1 MSQVVRILRPTF
13 VLVVLVAFVGAS
25 ALWAGQKKKHKKDD
39 PDWLALDDVSQQVQ
53 EVPYPPPALTVD
65 TGRLTFQVSPI
76 STKRLLSDQTEVAL
90 KDLLQKTKH
99 GRIVKLR
106 AFVAGTGDI
115 RTVQNTVS
123 DILNQKKIPLPVLTL
138 VQVGA
143 LPYRDAEVVL
153 EATTLSKDVENPHG
167 LAFISG
173 QPAVADELT
182 FQVAPL
188 AELSV
193 RKVEAALG
201 AAGLDA
207 KDALRVTCFVSS
219 VDDASKVVGL
229 LQREFPGAAQNVVQ
243 IQRASPVS
251 LAECEAV
258 ARLKT
263 DPPETVVRL
272 NPQELGNAP
281 SYSQVVLVN
290 TPQLVLTG
298 GQLAFRFQ
306 EEDARL
312 AFERLNHTLEAEKTT
327 THNIVMA
334 NIYPLSSTIADLV
347 RKVRPEFLDRD
358 RPPAVTMLTFQGLPS
373 IDASFSL
380 DVVAVPGR

>member
-1 MSQVVRILRPTF
+1 MRSTTF
-13 VLVVLVAFVGAS
+13 PS
-25 ALWAGQKKKHKKDD
+25 R
-39 PDWLALDDVSQQVQ
+39 WLKS
-53 EVPYPPPALTVD
+53 PYPPPALTVD

-123 DILNQKKIPLPVLTL
+123 DIFNQKKIPLPVLTL

-173 QPAVADELT
+173 QPAVSDELT

-193 RKVEAALG
+193 KKVEAALG

-272 NPQELGNAP
+272 NPRGTGEC
-281 SYSQVVLVN
+281 SQLFAGGAGEYA
-290 TPQLVLTG
+290 TTG
-298 GQLAFRFQ
+298 AYRRPVGVPFSGRGRPPGLRTA
-306 EEDARL
+306 EPYARGR
-312 AFERLNHTLEAEKTT
+312 ENHHAQ
-327 THNIVMA
+327 HRVA